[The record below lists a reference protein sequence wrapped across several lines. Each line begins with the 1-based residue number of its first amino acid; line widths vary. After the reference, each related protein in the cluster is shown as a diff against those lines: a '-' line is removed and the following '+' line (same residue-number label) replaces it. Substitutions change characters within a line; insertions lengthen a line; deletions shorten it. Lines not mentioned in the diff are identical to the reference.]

1 MKHLFSPAGDQAL
14 EAAMRHRPLLA
25 FDFDGT
31 LAPIVARHEHARV
44 PKSVSFWLEQLAA
57 RTPVAV
63 VTGRSVA
70 DVTPRLGFEP
80 RYIIGNH
87 GCEDP
92 AGDVRRPDN
101 VPLDALRRRLADHA
115 ATLSAAGVEIEDK
128 HYSLAL
134 HYRLA
139 RNQALASAR
148 IDDVLRKPGPG
159 LKTFGGKCV
168 VNVAPADAPDKGDAI
183 ASLVRRAGT
192 DTALFIGDDL
202 NDESVFARATLD
214 WLTVRIGRDFPA
226 SAARFFLDSRS
237 EVTPLLQKIL
247 ALLRS
252 P

>member
-1 MKHLFSPAGDQAL
+1 MKHLFSPEGEQVLKATIRL
-14 EAAMRHRPLLA
+14 HPLLA

-31 LAPIVARHEHARV
+31 LAPIVARHEDARV
-44 PKSVSFWLEQLAA
+44 PKAVSFWLEQLAA
-57 RTPVAV
+57 RMPVAI
-63 VTGRSVA
+63 VTGRAVA
-70 DVTPRLGFEP
+70 DVAPRLGFEP

-92 AGDVRRPDN
+92 AGHMRLPDTA
-101 VPLDALRRRLADHA
+101 PLDALRRRLAEHA
-115 ATLSAAGVEIEDK
+115 AALGEAGVEIEDK
-128 HYSLAL
+128 RYSLSL

-139 RNQALASAR
+139 RNQARASAR
-148 IDDVLRKPGPG
+148 IDEALSALDPG

-168 VNVAPADAPDKGDAI
+168 INVAPADAPDKGEAI
-183 ASLVRRAGT
+183 AALVRQAGT
-192 DTALFIGDDL
+192 DAALFIGDDI
-202 NDESVFARATLD
+202 NDESVFTRAALG
-214 WLTVRIGRDFPA
+214 WLTVRIGRDFPG

>member
-1 MKHLFSPAGDQAL
+1 MRHLFSPEGDQAL
-14 EAAMRHRPLLA
+14 EAAMRLRPLLA

-31 LAPIVARHEHARV
+31 LAPIVARHEEARV
-44 PKSVSFWLEQLAA
+44 PKAVSVWLEQLAA
-57 RTPVAV
+57 RSPVAI

-70 DVTPRLGFEP
+70 DVAPRLGFEP

-92 AGDVRRPDN
+92 AGDMRRPDTAA
-101 VPLDALRRRLADHA
+101 LDTLRQRLAAQA
-115 ATLSAAGVEIEDK
+115 AALSKAGVEIEDK
-128 HYSLAL
+128 RYSLAL

-148 IDDVLRKPGPG
+148 IDEVLRTLESG

-168 VNVAPADAPDKGDAI
+168 VNIAPADAPDKGEAI
-183 ASLVRRAGT
+183 ISLVRQSGT
-192 DTALFIGDDL
+192 ASAVFIGDDI
-202 NDESVFARATLD
+202 NDESVFAGAPVE
-214 WLTVRIGRDFPA
+214 WLTVRIGRDFPG